1 MGTASHWPAEDN
13 RPTVRKI
20 EAGIASK
27 TQEEK
32 VTQNQLQELLGTEP
46 ARALLEGAEERG
58 FVLPAELEAFALEH
72 DLADDEVEE
81 LTRELETTGLE
92 VREAAAEEPEK
103 AEPAAQ
109 PAQPQA
115 QAQARVGA
123 ADSLQLFLADIG
135 RHKLLTAAEEVMLAK
150 AIERG
155 DLTAKRRMI
164 ESNLR
169 LVVSIAKGYRGLGVP
184 FLDLIQEGTLG
195 LNRAVEKFDWRRG
208 YKFST
213 YATWWIRQSVQ
224 RAVANHARTIRVP
237 VHVVERQQKLGR
249 AARRLEVE
257 LGREATKEELAEATG
272 LPIQHVDEALGAAQA
287 SVSLN
292 QTVGADDEGELGDLF
307 ADREA
312 ADPFEEAE
320 ESLRRQG
327 VRRALDALPERER
340 RILELRFGF
349 EGEPWTL
356 EAIGHELDL
365 TRERVRQLEGQALA
379 RLAALREL
387 QYVAA

>member
-1 MGTASHWPAEDN
+1 LLAPTRQDERTEGTL
-13 RPTVRKI
+13 
-20 EAGIASK
+20 
-27 TQEEK
+27 
-32 VTQNQLQELLGTEP
+32 TQNQLNELLESEQI
-46 ARALLEGAEERG
+46 RAIVEGAEERG
-58 FVLPAELEAFALEH
+58 FIDPAQLEAFAAELELN
-72 DLADDEVEE
+72 DEEVEE
-81 LTRELETTGLE
+81 LTRELERTGLE
-92 VREAAAEEPEK
+92 IGQPAARAPAAPQAVAPKDEPEK
-103 AEPAAQ
+103 PADPAPEAETPAVAIS
-109 PAQPQA
+109 
-115 QAQARVGA
+115 GS
-123 ADSLQLFLADIG
+123 ADSLQLFLADVG

-150 AIERG
+150 RIERG
-155 DLTAKRRMI
+155 DPTAKRHMI

-237 VHVVERQQKLGR
+237 VHVVERQQKLSR

-272 LPIQHVDEALGAAQA
+272 LPMQHVDEALGAANA

-312 ADPFEEAE
+312 ADPFDEAE

-327 VRRALDALPERER
+327 VRRALEALPERER

-349 EGEPWTL
+349 DGEPWTL
-356 EAIGHELDL
+356 EAIGNELDL
-365 TRERVRQLEGQALA
+365 TRERVRQLEGQALS
-379 RLAALREL
+379 RLGALRDL
-387 QYVAA
+387 ISVAAA

>member
-1 MGTASHWPAEDN
+1 MIRQAAEHPPAEE
-13 RPTVRKI
+13 PTVP
-20 EAGIASK
+20 
-27 TQEEK
+27 
-32 VTQNQLQELLGTEP
+32 GTPP
-46 ARALLEGAEERG
+46 ALS
-58 FVLPAELEAFALEH
+58 VLPAFDEKKL
-72 DLADDEVEE
+72 DLAPGESREAIDTVHLYLKAIGERKLLSAEDEV
-81 LTRELETTGLE
+81 R
-92 VREAAAEEPEK
+92 
-103 AEPAAQ
+103 
-109 PAQPQA
+109 
-115 QAQARVGA
+115 
-123 ADSLQLFLADIG
+123 
-135 RHKLLTAAEEVMLAK
+135 LAK
-150 AIERG
+150 RIERA
-155 DLTAKRRMI
+155 DNEAKNIMI
-164 ESNLR
+164 EANLR
-169 LVVSIAKGYRGLGVP
+169 LVVSIAKRYNDRGVSL
-184 FLDLIQEGTLG
+184 LDLIQEGNVG
-195 LNRAVEKFDWRRG
+195 LMRAVEKFDWRRG

-237 VHVVERQQKLGR
+237 VHVVERQQKLSR

-272 LPIQHVDEALGAAQA
+272 LPIQHVDEALGAAHA

-312 ADPFEEAE
+312 ADPFDEAE
-320 ESLRRQG
+320 ESLRKQG

-365 TRERVRQLEGQALA
+365 TRERVRQLEGQALS

-387 QYVAA
+387 ASLAAA

>member
-1 MGTASHWPAEDN
+1 MLESDQ
-13 RPTVRKI
+13 I
-20 EAGIASK
+20 
-27 TQEEK
+27 
-32 VTQNQLQELLGTEP
+32 
-46 ARALLEGAEERG
+46 RAIVEGAEERG
-58 FVLPAELEAFALEH
+58 FIDPVQLEAFAAELELN
-72 DLADDEVEE
+72 DQEVEE
-81 LTRELETTGLE
+81 LTRELERTGLE
-92 VREAAAEEPEK
+92 IGQPAATAVAAPPVEEPKAEEKE
-103 AEPAAQ
+103 AQEEPALEPVTPTVAIS
-109 PAQPQA
+109 
-115 QAQARVGA
+115 GS
-123 ADSLQLFLADIG
+123 ADSLQLFLADVG

-150 AIERG
+150 RIERG
-155 DLTAKRRMI
+155 DPTAKRHMI

-237 VHVVERQQKLGR
+237 VHVVERQQKLSR

-257 LGREATKEELAEATG
+257 LGREATKVELAEATG
-272 LPIQHVDEALGAAQA
+272 LPMQHVDEALGAANA

-312 ADPFEEAE
+312 ADPFDEAE

-327 VRRALDALPERER
+327 VRRALEALPERER

-356 EAIGHELDL
+356 EAIGNELDL
-365 TRERVRQLEGQALA
+365 TRERVRQLEGQALS
-379 RLAALREL
+379 RLGALRDL
-387 QYVAA
+387 ISVAAA

>member
-1 MGTASHWPAEDN
+1 LTQSQLTELFESDQIKGL
-13 RPTVRKI
+13 
-20 EAGIASK
+20 IARS
-27 TQEEK
+27 
-32 VTQNQLQELLGTEP
+32 
-46 ARALLEGAEERG
+46 EERG
-58 FVLPAELEAFALEH
+58 WVDPIELEAFVLEH
-72 DLADDEVEE
+72 ELNDEEAE
-81 LTRELETTGLE
+81 QITRELETIGLE
-92 VREAAAEEPEK
+92 VG
-103 AEPAAQ
+103 
-109 PAQPQA
+109 QPQA
-115 QAQARVGA
+115 DADAKKLLADAERKKEEDEAAVWAAEPLSGA
-123 ADSLQLFLADIG
+123 ADSLQLFLADVG
-135 RHKLLTAAEEVMLAK
+135 RHKLLTAADEVTLAK
-150 AIERG
+150 RIERG
-155 DLTAKRRMI
+155 DPVAKRRMI

-208 YKFST
+208 FKFST

-237 VHVVERQQKLGR
+237 VHVVERQQKLSR

-257 LGREATKEELAEATG
+257 LGREATKLELAEATG
-272 LPIQHVDEALGAAQA
+272 LPIQHVEEALGAAHA

-365 TRERVRQLEGQALA
+365 TRERVRQLEGQALS

-387 QYVAA
+387 ASLAA

>member
-1 MGTASHWPAEDN
+1 MVSRSGQE
-13 RPTVRKI
+13 RRKDV
-20 EAGIASK
+20 EG
-27 TQEEK
+27 QL
-32 VTQNQLQELLGTEP
+32 TQNQLQAVFESSESV
-46 ARALLEGAEERG
+46 RAFVDTAEERG
-58 FVLPAELEAFALEH
+58 TVEPAEIGALVVEH
-72 DLADDEVEE
+72 DLTEIEVED
-81 LTRELETTGLE
+81 LMRELERLGIE
-92 VREAAAEEPEK
+92 IAQPAEAAATEDAVEPVE
-103 AEPAAQ
+103 AVPVEVPELS
-109 PAQPQA
+109 
-115 QAQARVGA
+115 GA
-123 ADSLQLFLADIG
+123 ADSLQLFLADVG
-135 RHKLLTAAEEVMLAK
+135 KHRLLTAADEVTLAK
-150 AIERG
+150 RIERG
-155 DLTAKRRMI
+155 DPVAKRRMI

-237 VHVVERQQKLGR
+237 VHVVERQQKLSR

-257 LGREATKEELAEATG
+257 LGREATRDELAEATG
-272 LPIQHVDEALGAAQA
+272 LPIQHVDEALGAASA

-312 ADPFEEAE
+312 SDPFEEAE

-327 VRRALDALPERER
+327 VRKALEALPERER

-379 RLAALREL
+379 RLSALREL
-387 QYVAA
+387 SSLAAA

>member
-1 MGTASHWPAEDN
+1 MKGNGH
-13 RPTVRKI
+13 RKGH
-20 EAGIASK
+20 EGHL
-27 TQEEK
+27 
-32 VTQNQLQELLGTEP
+32 TQNQLTELIESDQG
-46 ARALLEGAEERG
+46 RALLETAEERG
-58 FVLPAELEAFALEH
+58 YVEPTELEAFALEH
-72 DLADDEVEE
+72 DLAEDDVEAFA
-81 LTRELETTGLE
+81 RELEAMGVELGPRPEGEADRPKAKLNLE
-92 VREAAAEEPEK
+92 PDEVA
-103 AEPAAQ
+103 
-109 PAQPQA
+109 
-115 QAQARVGA
+115 GA
-123 ADSLQLFLADIG
+123 ADSLQLFLADVG
-135 RHKLLTAAEEVMLAK
+135 KHKLLTAAEEVTLAK
-150 AIERG
+150 RIERG
-155 DLTAKRRMI
+155 DPVAKRRMI

-272 LPIQHVDEALGAAQA
+272 LPLQHIDEALGAAHA
-287 SVSLN
+287 SISLN

-312 ADPFEEAE
+312 ADPFDEAE

-327 VRRALDALPERER
+327 IRRALDALPERER

-356 EAIGHELDL
+356 EAIGNELEL
-365 TRERVRQLEGQALA
+365 TRERVRQLESQALA
-379 RLAALREL
+379 RLSALREL
-387 QYVAA
+387 QTVAAA

>member
-1 MGTASHWPAEDN
+1 
-13 RPTVRKI
+13 VKL
-20 EAGIASK
+20 
-27 TQEEK
+27 
-32 VTQNQLQELLGTEP
+32 TQNQLHELLETEP

-58 FVLPAELEAFALEH
+58 YLSPTELEAFALEH
-72 DLADDEVEE
+72 DLADDEVE
-81 LTRELETTGLE
+81 LVTQELEAKGLE
-92 VREAAAEEPEK
+92 VRESAPEADAPEKTEEKAAPEPEPE
-103 AEPAAQ
+103 AHVL
-109 PAQPQA
+109 
-115 QAQARVGA
+115 VGA

-312 ADPFEEAE
+312 ADPFDEAE

-387 QYVAA
+387 QTAAA

>member
-1 MGTASHWPAEDN
+1 
-13 RPTVRKI
+13 
-20 EAGIASK
+20 
-27 TQEEK
+27 
-32 VTQNQLQELLGTEP
+32 
-46 ARALLEGAEERG
+46 
-58 FVLPAELEAFALEH
+58 
-72 DLADDEVEE
+72 
-81 LTRELETTGLE
+81 
-92 VREAAAEEPEK
+92 
-103 AEPAAQ
+103 
-109 PAQPQA
+109 
-115 QAQARVGA
+115 
-123 ADSLQLFLADIG
+123 
-135 RHKLLTAAEEVMLAK
+135 
-150 AIERG
+150 
-155 DLTAKRRMI
+155 MI

-208 YKFST
+208 FKFST

-237 VHVVERQQKLGR
+237 VHVVERQQKLSR

-272 LPIQHVDEALGAAQA
+272 LPIQHVDEALGAAHA

-312 ADPFEEAE
+312 ADPFDEAE

-365 TRERVRQLEGQALA
+365 TRERVRQLEGQALS
-379 RLAALREL
+379 RLAALRDLAVARGVATSFANRCEGRPRPPFAVLRPSRFAPGGIEL
-387 QYVAA
+387 VDTPAEPGGAGAKGDNLRMKWHRLLMLLVRGDARRRGGLRRRRRRRGNWTGDDDGRDEGARRPAARSSSPAPPTRSCSTARSSRTASRSA